1 MENQFRKALES
12 GHRLFGTHVN
22 LTDYRVCEM
31 LGGVGFDYLWVD
43 MEHIATSFSDMER
56 HLIAAKAAGTPCV
69 VRVTWNDIPHI
80 KRVLEAGPDA
90 IVVPMVNSVK
100 EAQRA
105 IDTCI
110 YPPEGKRGFGPCR
123 AVRYGL
129 DSVKDYID
137 QGSKQLV
144 RILQVETKDA
154 VDAMEEVAKIP
165 YVDGFLIGPM
175 DLSGSVGELNHAVDG
190 KKTNRLVDLAIAKA
204 HAAGPRARIRPP
216 SWHTGWKRAW
226 ISYRPAPICGASS
239 AARKGCWAI
248 CGACRRSIR
257 ASSGGRANERNQYQ
271 TQAQRHAEILA

>member
-90 IVVPMVNSVK
+90 IVVPMVNSVE

-154 VDAMEEVAKIP
+154 VDAMEEVAKEVLP
-165 YVDGFLIGPM
+165 DGYTIAW
-175 DLSGSVGELNHAVDG
+175 SGSSYQE
-190 KKTNRLVDLAIAKA
+190 KLV
-204 HAAGPRARIRPP
+204 
-216 SWHTGWKRAW
+216 
-226 ISYRPAPICGASS
+226 
-239 AARKGCWAI
+239 
-248 CGACRRSIR
+248 
-257 ASSGGRANERNQYQ
+257 SSGGSLVFVLALVAPAHRADRR
-271 TQAQRHAEILA
+271 AVRRVRGHHRHLAARHLQRRVFSGRPRDADRPVGEKRHPDRGIRRRAIPQRRQGRGACG

>member
-90 IVVPMVNSVK
+90 IVVPMVNSME

-190 KKTNRLVDLAIAKA
+190 KETNRLVDLAIAKA
-204 HAAGPRARIRPP
+204 HAAGKPIGL
-216 SWHTGWKRAW
+216 STG
-226 ISYRPAPICGASS
+226 SDSPA
-239 AARKGCWAI
+239 
-248 CGACRRSIR
+248 
-257 ASSGGRANERNQYQ
+257 E
-271 TQAQRHAEILA
+271 LAHWM

>member
-129 DSVKDYID
+129 IVVSALPMLCVYPFLQSFFMKGIMMGSVK
-137 QGSKQLV
+137 G
-144 RILQVETKDA
+144 
-154 VDAMEEVAKIP
+154 
-165 YVDGFLIGPM
+165 
-175 DLSGSVGELNHAVDG
+175 
-190 KKTNRLVDLAIAKA
+190 
-204 HAAGPRARIRPP
+204 
-216 SWHTGWKRAW
+216 
-226 ISYRPAPICGASS
+226 
-239 AARKGCWAI
+239 
-248 CGACRRSIR
+248 
-257 ASSGGRANERNQYQ
+257 
-271 TQAQRHAEILA
+271 